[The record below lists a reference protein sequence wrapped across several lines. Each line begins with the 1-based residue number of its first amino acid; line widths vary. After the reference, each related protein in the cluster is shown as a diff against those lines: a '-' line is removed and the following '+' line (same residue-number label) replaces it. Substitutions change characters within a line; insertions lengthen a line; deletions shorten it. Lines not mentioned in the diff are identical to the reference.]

1 MKHVIAFVGEM
12 SCGKDTAI
20 KILERCASNLK
31 FGRASSSH
39 FLKQNLEMWGVQ
51 KNRENLQ
58 LLPQLMNQGFGPQ
71 TFNEALRLLITN
83 QPEEVIIF
91 DSIRFPETLNYLQKS
106 FDLTV
111 AYVDVDPKIRYQRM
125 ISRGEKHGENETTYE
140 QFLEQ
145 HKGPTESAIP
155 SLKQHATVIIDNNG
169 SLEDLEK
176 QIQRFYQQHLQNVLA

>member
-20 KILERCASNLK
+20 NILEACANNLK
-31 FGRASSSH
+31 IGRASSSH
-39 FLKQNLEMWGVQ
+39 FLKQNLGMWGVQ

-58 LLPQLMNQGFGPQ
+58 LLPQLMNQGFGPE
-71 TFNEALRLLITN
+71 TFNEALRLLIEQ
-83 QPEEVIIF
+83 QPEDVVIF
-91 DSIRFPETLNYLQKS
+91 DSIRFPETLNYLKIH

-111 AYVDVDPKIRYQRM
+111 AYVDVNAETRYKRM
-125 ISRGEKHGENETTYE
+125 IGRGEKHGENETTYE

-155 SLKQHATVIIDNNG
+155 SLKQHATVVIDNND

-176 QIQRFYQQHLQNVLA
+176 QVKQFYQQHLQNVLA